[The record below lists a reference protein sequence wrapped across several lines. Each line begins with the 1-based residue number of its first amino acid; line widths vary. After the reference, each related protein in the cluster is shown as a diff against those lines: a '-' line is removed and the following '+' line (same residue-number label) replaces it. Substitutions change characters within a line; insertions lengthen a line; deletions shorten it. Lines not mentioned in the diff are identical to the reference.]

1 MSVARLRAFLAVAR
15 HGSFSAGARALGLAQ
30 PTVTTQVQALEK
42 QHEVELFHRRGRG
55 AQLTQV
61 GMALLPVAQQ
71 LGALEL
77 DAFNLLHDAGKLNT
91 GKLRIGAVGPFHV
104 IEMVDAYHRLYPG
117 VELSIRVG
125 NSAEVLADLENY
137 VTDIAVLAG
146 ARDEPG
152 LSSEH
157 YASHAVTLFAPVSH
171 PLARFDSVPLSAL
184 QDAPLL
190 QREAGSTTRAA
201 LEAALEQAGVRPRP
215 VMEIGSRE
223 ALREAVARGLGLG
236 TVSEAEFIPDA
247 RFRAIRIEGDPVR
260 TETYLYCLQERRE
273 SRLLSSFFEQALTV
287 RDAPR
292 RL

>member
-157 YASHAVTLFAPVSH
+157 YASHAVILFAPVSH

-273 SRLLSSFFEQALTV
+273 SRLLSSFFDQALAV

>member
-152 LSSEH
+152 LSAEH
-157 YASHAVTLFAPVSH
+157 YASHAVILFAPVSH

-273 SRLLSSFFEQALTV
+273 SRLLSSFFEQALAV
-287 RDAPR
+287 RDATR

>member
-30 PTVTTQVQALEK
+30 PTLTTQIQALEK
-42 QHEVELFHRRGRG
+42 QHGVELFHRRGRG

-61 GMALLPVAQQ
+61 GLALLPVAQQ

-117 VELSIRVG
+117 VDMSIRVG
-125 NSAEVLADLENY
+125 NSAEVLADLTNY

-152 LSSEH
+152 LSAEH
-157 YASHAVTLFAPVSH
+157 YASHAVILFAPVSH

-201 LEAALEQAGVRPRP
+201 LEAVLEQANVRPRP
-215 VMEIGSRE
+215 VMEVGSRE

-247 RFRAIRIEGDPVR
+247 RFRLIRIHGDPVR
-260 TETYLYCLQERRE
+260 TETYLYCLKERRD
-273 SRLLSSFFEQALTV
+273 SRLLSSFFDQALAL
-287 RDAPR
+287 RDAPHLR
-292 RL
+292 